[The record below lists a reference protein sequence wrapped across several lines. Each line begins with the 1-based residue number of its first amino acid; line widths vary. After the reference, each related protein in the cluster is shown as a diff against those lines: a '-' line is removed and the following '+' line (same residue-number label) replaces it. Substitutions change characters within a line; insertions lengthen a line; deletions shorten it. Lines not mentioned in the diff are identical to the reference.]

1 MILRGTYA
9 HPSIFLGLLFFLE
22 ISFYRILL
30 VLTDIV
36 SILPKTLLLHYQDF
50 SASWGRIVALLP
62 RLPRTLPILIQK
74 RKHTL
79 RGGFKFGF

>member
-1 MILRGTYA
+1 M
-9 HPSIFLGLLFFLE
+9 
-22 ISFYRILL
+22 ILL

-50 SASWGRIVALLP
+50 SSSWGRIVALLP
-62 RLPRTLPILIQK
+62 RMPRALPILIQK